1 MVSTL
6 TAWKNA
12 KFTIR
17 KTFFVKTIYKRD
29 EFSLVKRWFDGKF
42 AKKTVAVKS
51 RNFHSVTLVIFLQKF
66 RENNFF
72 HKQIRKQIDYTK
84 YFISESK
91 FTLWKLRDFTA
102 MVFSQKYRQINVLLK
117 NFTINWFGGKKL
129 RSSEFLVSSHCVFK
143 PLSNCQINFCIQL
156 VWS

>member
-84 YFISESK
+84 YSWSESK
-91 FTLWKLRDFTA
+91 F
-102 MVFSQKYRQINVLLK
+102 MVFNGNSASKTALISVKKEQKLKMKSDLTKNCRDLYNNSGKIAGIFSQYFFAK
-117 NFTINWFGGKKL
+117 F
-129 RSSEFLVSSHCVFK
+129 
-143 PLSNCQINFCIQL
+143 P
-156 VWS
+156 